1 MGQKTGFLIGFGV
14 GYVLGSKAGRQR
26 YEDIRRWWNQFSG
39 NPTVQRAAER
49 TKDMASDGAKRGL
62 SVVQQGVE
70 KAGTAVKDRLNKEEP
85 LPEEI
90 ADRLE
95 QGRGRSP
102 GQTEDAAPEVFPN
115 TGVTER

>member
-26 YEDIRRWWNQFSG
+26 YEELVRWWNQFSG

-49 TKDMASDGAKRGL
+49 TKGMATEGAKRGL

-70 KAGTAVKDRLNKEEP
+70 RAGSAVRDRFRKEDSS
-85 LPEEI
+85 
-90 ADRLE
+90 ADSIVDLTKSPS
-95 QGRGRSP
+95 RGTP
-102 GQTEDAAPEVFPN
+102 G
-115 TGVTER
+115 GSYSR